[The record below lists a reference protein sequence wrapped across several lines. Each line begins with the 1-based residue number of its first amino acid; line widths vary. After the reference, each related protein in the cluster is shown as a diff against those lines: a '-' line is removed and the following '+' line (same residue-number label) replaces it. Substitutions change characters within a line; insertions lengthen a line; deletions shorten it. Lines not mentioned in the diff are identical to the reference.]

1 MSDYPGFNNFSQTC
15 KKHDACYDKCGSDKS
30 KCDAKFFVN
39 MMSVCKGKKGIFA
52 VACFGYAL
60 EYYNAVKKYGKGPY
74 VKAQKKCHKC
84 KK

>member
-1 MSDYPGFNNFSQTC
+1 
-15 KKHDACYDKCGSDKS
+15 
-30 KCDAKFFVN
+30 